1 MRVDPM
7 NLCVIQHILRFIS
20 GYSIMHAAPRGIRER
35 VPVPFETQLFVAWA
49 EQSRT
54 GILFPA
60 TT

>member
-20 GYSIMHAAPRGIRER
+20 GYSIMHAGIRER